1 MGDKIFDFEE
11 LDEMITKGPVSD
23 TDLEGMVMQ
32 LEASKLALR
41 NKRTREKT
49 LEDAMAGYDGLL
61 TKSKKT
67 VDEGISQQAAMLKTM
82 GRAETGNTDWSLPA
96 EFLHAQWL
104 IADHEGAQT
113 MRTRVLNADY
123 GMSLEEEYKPLLT
136 AHQTTI
142 AKFKKEL
149 IDRKLEAQKEQ
160 AQSAYETA
168 LSSIEGG
175 D

>member
-1 MGDKIFDFEE
+1 MDDKIFDFEE
-11 LDEMITKGPVSD
+11 LDEMITKKPVSD
-23 TDLEGMVMQ
+23 TDLEGTVMQ
-32 LEASKLALR
+32 LEASKMALR

-49 LEDAMAGYDGLL
+49 LEDALDAYDG
-61 TKSKKT
+61 TTAHYYKIRESKL
-67 VDEGISQQAAMLKTM
+67 DEQVARFKAI
-82 GRAETGNTDWSLPA
+82 GRAGTLNHSETLDA
-96 EFLHAQWL
+96 EYLLGESW

-113 MRTRVLNADY
+113 MRNRTLGADY

-136 AHQTTI
+136 AHVTTI

-168 LSSIEGG
+168 LSSIEGA